1 MKKGKVISIT
11 GLCIVLANLIVGLA
25 WPTYDVFNNILVC
38 FSILSSTVMI
48 YLIFSHSRVSTFPF
62 ALAVIFG
69 LSGLAKIYF
78 SIFSDDH
85 WQNNLLV
92 LLIMAITVVESFL
105 IMGIYIFWKSRKQA
119 NHEPSA

>member
-1 MKKGKVISIT
+1 MKKGRVIST
-11 GLCIVLANLIVGLA
+11 VGLCIVLTNLVVGLA

-69 LSGLAKIYF
+69 LSGLAKIYL
-78 SIFSDDH
+78 SIFSNNH

-92 LLIMAITVVESFL
+92 FLIMVITVVESFL
-105 IMGIYIFWKSRKQA
+105 IMGIYIFWKSRKQS
-119 NHEPSA
+119 NHEPMA